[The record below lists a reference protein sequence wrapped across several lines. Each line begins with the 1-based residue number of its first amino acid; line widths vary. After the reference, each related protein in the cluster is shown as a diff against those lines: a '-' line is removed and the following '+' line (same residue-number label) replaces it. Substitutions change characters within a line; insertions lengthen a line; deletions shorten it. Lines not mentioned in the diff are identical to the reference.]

1 MAKAVKA
8 AIIVAAIA
16 TGVGWVTGMVATG
29 TAFASYAAGTI
40 SAYFARSF
48 VTTLVLSALSSALSK
63 KPSAGVG
70 GTTIT
75 SRNPVAPRQVVYGRT
90 RVGGTIVY
98 MEGTNSNKYLH
109 LVVALT
115 GHEIDG
121 YEKLYFNDEELVVDG
136 AGNVPAGSYAN
147 KVRVALVTGT
157 ASQAAFP
164 DLVSE
169 SAGKWTA
176 NHRLRGCAAI
186 YVRLEYDQDKFPSG
200 VPNISVLLRG
210 KKVYDPRT
218 QTTVWSQNPALC
230 LNDYLTNS
238 DFGIGCDYASEI
250 DVSALIAAANIC
262 DEDVPI
268 AGGGAENTYEINGAF
283 QTSANPEEI
292 INGILSSMIGK
303 AIWSGGKWRI
313 LAGAYYTPTLSFD
326 EGDMRGG
333 FKVQTNVSRRENFNS
348 VKGTHVSV
356 GENYI
361 QTDFPPVIGDGTTNA
376 TMANYVAQD
385 NGEVV
390 YKTITLPFTTS
401 ATMAQRIAKI
411 ELERARQQ
419 ITVSLPLKLIGL
431 KANVGDVILLDNT
444 RMGWSQKPFEVVS
457 MGITYSEELGVD
469 LELRETAADVFDW
482 TSGID
487 QKNYDPAPDTN
498 LPNPFVVGSPTNL
511 AVTASSQVNNDGSI
525 QPLFQVTWTA
535 PVDQSVVGYEIQW
548 QRGAYGSLPAETLYN
563 SALLS
568 STSYTISG
576 IVTEADYVIRVRS
589 ISSLAVRSGWVTTT
603 GQNNQ
608 GDTTA
613 PSAPTNLSITTD
625 QYRSAYLTWT
635 NPTDSDYFQTIIY
648 ASFTNNSAAAGE
660 VGRLSGTSHTYSGL
674 PDSTT
679 YYVWLKAVDYSGNLS
694 AFNTG
699 TTSGTSFVT
708 SGPIGIGATGADG
721 PPGPRSA
728 SGYVYYSTASTSAP
742 SSPSLSGYNFGTG
755 LFSSITT
762 NWSITPVSTVPVP
775 DKSYYAVRYSVT
787 EATFGGT
794 QTISKSAV
802 YESQNFD
809 GIITFTNIQS
819 GVNTTVIDGSQ
830 ITTGTLTADRIG
842 SGTANIGTGTFAL
855 GSTTPVAGIYGTG
868 VFTRSGTFSFALAG
882 INSGTG
888 SGSAGVVGV
897 ATSLTAGTY
906 GVIGYSIDSTYS
918 SGYGVG
924 YLGSTG
930 WGAVG
935 VYFGGAGPGS
945 TAVYEGRLA
954 SAGAAVQAF
963 QSSST
968 KTFNLVQADWLA
980 VAYRSNAP
988 IVALGQDAS
997 PNYCIYSWPGKGQA
1011 YFADGVKPFT
1021 GVHDGVVESSFEAE
1035 VGDIL
1040 VDEQFLHAV
1049 DVSNT
1054 IVKMRKSTSANQ
1066 KGVIGVFT
1074 EKYDDA
1080 PFNWKP
1086 TIPKYPDAKPGAP
1099 LMATDP
1105 PPEEAEEI
1113 IQVPNPEYYDIQD
1126 YKVVNVNA
1134 LGEGMINVCGEGGDI
1149 EIGDLIVTSSIPGK
1163 GMKQADDLVRN
1174 ITVAKSRQ
1182 NVTFSGPTE
1191 VIQIAC
1197 IYISG

>member
-8 AIIVAAIA
+8 AIVVAAVA
-16 TGVGWVTGMVATG
+16 TGVGWVTGMVASG
-29 TAFASYAAGTI
+29 AAFASFAASTVG
-40 SAYFARSF
+40 AYFARSF
-48 VTTLVLSALSSALSK
+48 VTTLVLNALSSALSK

-98 MEGTNSNKYLH
+98 MEGTDSNKYLH

-157 ASQAAFP
+157 DSQAAFP

-169 SAGKWTA
+169 SVGKWTA

-186 YVRLEYDQDKFPSG
+186 YVRLEFDQDKFPSG

-283 QTSANPEEI
+283 QTSANPEEV
-292 INGILSSMIGK
+292 INGILSAMIGK

-361 QTDFPPVIGDGTTNA
+361 QTDFPPVIGNGTTNA
-376 TMANYVAQD
+376 TMADYVTQD

-419 ITVSLPLKLIGL
+419 ITVSLPLKLVGL

-498 LPNPFVVGSPTNL
+498 LPNPFVVGLPTSL

-589 ISSLAVRSGWVTTT
+589 INSLAVRSGWVTTT
-603 GQNNQ
+603 GENNQ

-625 QYRSAYLTWT
+625 EYRSAYLTWT

-648 ASFTNNSAAAGE
+648 ASFTNNSAAAVE

-699 TTSGTSFVT
+699 TTSGTSFAT
-708 SGPIGIGATGADG
+708 SGPVGTGATGADG
-721 PPGPRSA
+721 ATGPRSA
-728 SGYVYYSTASTSAP
+728 SGYVYYSTATTSAP
-742 SSPSLSGYNFGTG
+742 STPSLIGYDFGTG
-755 LFSSITT
+755 LFSSITSG
-762 NWSITPVSTVPVP
+762 WSASPNAPAAEVG
-775 DKSYYAVRYSVT
+775 KYYWAVRYNVYES
-787 EATFGGT
+787 TFEGT
-794 QTISKSAV
+794 QTVAKSSV
-802 YESQNFD
+802 FKTQNFD
-809 GIITFTNIQS
+809 GLVTFTNIQS
-819 GVNTTVIDGSQ
+819 SVATGVTSIDGGK
-830 ITTGTLTADRIG
+830 ITTGTLTADKIAAG
-842 SGTANIGTGTFAL
+842 STAVASGKTFGLATANTVNTI
-855 GSTTPVAGIYGTG
+855 
-868 VFTRSGTFSFALAG
+868 
-882 INSGTG
+882 
-888 SGSAGVVGV
+888 
-897 ATSLTAGTY
+897 
-906 GVIGYSIDSTYS
+906 
-918 SGYGVG
+918 YGVG
-924 YLGSTG
+924 YFNSSASGTAGVLAVSST
-930 WGAVG
+930 
-935 VYFGGAGPGS
+935 
-945 TAVYEGRLA
+945 
-954 SAGAAVQAF
+954 SAGGLFGTTSTLSAGGFYNATSTSYTSFRTSVSLATSTVAGGFANQSYAKYVDICTPSYGVVLNGSAVSA
-963 QSSST
+963 
-968 KTFNLVQADWLA
+968 
-980 VAYRSNAP
+980 
-988 IVALGQDAS
+988 
-997 PNYCIYSWPGKGQA
+997 
-1011 YFADGVKPFT
+1011 FT
-1021 GVHDGVVESSFEAE
+1021 GAHDGLILKTNNQPS
-1035 VGDIL
+1035 VGDLL
-1040 VDEQFLHAV
+1040 VDVNVYAKANVYDSLCVNEM
-1049 DVSNT
+1049 S
-1054 IVKMRKSTSANQ
+1054 SEANQ
-1066 KGVIGVFT
+1066 KGVIGVFA
-1074 EKYDDA
+1074 ENADDSHIPSA
-1080 PFNWKP
+1080 L
-1086 TIPKYPDAKPGAP
+1086 TIPAD
-1099 LMATDP
+1099 
-1105 PPEEAEEI
+1105 
-1113 IQVPNPEYYDIQD
+1113 NPENGSFLSFDPQYTDIDLYQ
-1126 YKVVNVNA
+1126 KVVINA
-1134 LGEGMINVCGEGGDI
+1134 LGEGLINVCGEGGDI
-1149 EIGDLIVTSSIPGK
+1149 ETGDLIVTSSVAGK
-1163 GMKQADDLVRN
+1163 GMKQSDDFVRVY
-1174 ITVAKSRQ
+1174 TVAKSRED
-1182 NVTFSGPTE
+1182 VTFSGPTE
-1191 VIQIAC
+1191 VKQIAC
-1197 IYISG
+1197 VYISG